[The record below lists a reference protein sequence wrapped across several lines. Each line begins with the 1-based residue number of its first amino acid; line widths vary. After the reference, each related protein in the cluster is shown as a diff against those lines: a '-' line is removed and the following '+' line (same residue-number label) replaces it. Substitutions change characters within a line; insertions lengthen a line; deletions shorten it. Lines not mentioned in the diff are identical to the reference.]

1 MPISSPAWRPRAL
14 GSTSPAL
21 KEPLLEQQRDQEGT
35 SYAET
40 VLSLSKICIGS
51 GVLALPWGIV
61 QGRSIALPGMVL
73 IAVWNWYTSWQ
84 LLRCQRV
91 MRRRKESLEDS
102 LSFSDSPAR
111 APKQRSSYSAIVH
124 AVLGRAGM
132 LLFEGSLTAV
142 LFGVCC
148 SLQIQS
154 ANLVVSVFPFVP
166 YVYFILGS
174 AVPLVPLVLQR
185 SLRGI
190 SWISAV
196 ALVVLLIGLSA
207 VAFVGVVSHGVPPA
221 PWQFS
226 ARPSAEDL
234 SCFLGIALFAFGMQ
248 ALVLP
253 VCDGMRER
261 ERAPSALLLA
271 CSLVTGFYL
280 LMGFGIARLFAAS
293 ADGVQQLIILNLPDQ
308 TAVKALVCCCS
319 ALMALLSYPLMAMG
333 VVQLLRGAGL
343 LGAADAEDGVRRE
356 LLLRAALLACSTA
369 IAAAIPKFGLIA
381 GVVGCLTLVNGQL
394 LPPLLHLRICCVDE
408 PPARYALHA
417 AANGLLILLG
427 LAAFFFAAGELA
439 VQVFGAQM

>member
-1 MPISSPAWRPRAL
+1 M
-14 GSTSPAL
+14 
-21 KEPLLEQQRDQEGT
+21 KGT
-35 SYAET
+35 SFAET
-40 VLSLSKICIGS
+40 VLSLSKICIGA
-51 GVLALPWGIV
+51 GVLALPWGLV
-61 QGRSIALPGMVL
+61 QGRSMAMPGMVL
-73 IAVWNWYTSWQ
+73 ISVWNWCARPLTMRCTVPSPRAHALLRYTSSQ
-84 LLRCQRV
+84 LLSCQRTMGV
-91 MRRRKESLEDS
+91 RRKEALLENPLSLADASE
-102 LSFSDSPAR
+102 
-111 APKQRSSYSAIVH
+111 QRSSYSGIVH
-124 AVLGRAGM
+124 AALGRTGM

-207 VAFVGVVSHGVPPA
+207 VAFVGVVMHGVPPA

-280 LMGFGIARLFAAS
+280 VMGFGLARLFAGS
-293 ADGVQQLIILNLPDQ
+293 AGGVQQLIILNLPDQ

-343 LGAADAEDGVRRE
+343 LGAPDAEDGIRRE
-356 LLLRAALLACSTA
+356 LLLRVALLACSTGV
-369 IAAAIPKFGLIA
+369 AAVMREFGLIA
-381 GVVGCLTLVNGQL
+381 AVVGCLTLVNGQL
-394 LPPLLHLRICCVDE
+394 LPPLLHLRICGVDA
-408 PPARYALHA
+408 PGKYAQHA
-417 AANGLLILLG
+417 AINGLLIVLG
-427 LAAFFFAAGELA
+427 LAAFVFAAGELA
-439 VQVFGAQM
+439 AQVYSAPIRNTVTT